1 MIYYSVDRKE
11 IYKAYSG
18 EKFKASVKTVPSEE
32 KNTRGLVRILN
43 EIINRR
49 YLGRKR

>member
-1 MIYYSVDRKE
+1 MIYYRVDRKE

-32 KNTRGLVRILN
+32 KNTRGLMRILN

>member
-32 KNTRGLVRILN
+32 RNTRGLMRILN

>member
-18 EKFKASVKTVPSEE
+18 EKFKARVKTVPSEE
-32 KNTRGLVRILN
+32 KNTRGLMRILN

>member
-32 KNTRGLVRILN
+32 KNARGLMRILN

>member
-32 KNTRGLVRILN
+32 KNTRGLMRILN

-49 YLGRKR
+49 YIGRKR

>member
-1 MIYYSVDRKE
+1 MICFSVDRKE
-11 IYKAYSG
+11 ICKVCSG
-18 EKFKASVKTVPSEE
+18 EKIKASVKTVPSEE
-32 KNTRGLVRILN
+32 KNTRGLMRILN

>member
-18 EKFKASVKTVPSEE
+18 EKFKASVKTIPSEE
-32 KNTRGLVRILN
+32 KNTRGLMRILN

>member
-1 MIYYSVDRKE
+1 MICFSVDRKE
-11 IYKAYSG
+11 IC
-18 EKFKASVKTVPSEE
+18 KTIPSEE
-32 KNTRGLVRILN
+32 KNTRGLMRILN

>member
-18 EKFKASVKTVPSEE
+18 EKFKASVKTIPSEE
-32 KNTRGLVRILN
+32 KNTRGLMRILN

-49 YLGRKR
+49 YLGGKR